1 MSEPG
6 EAGNRR
12 GAGELAGEVLGIL
25 HAAGEPLS
33 PADVRERLGGDL
45 AYTTVVTILYRLHTK
60 GVLARERAGRAYRYT
75 PVADEPGLAARR
87 MATVLAAEADREA
100 VLARFVSGLS
110 DEDEKALRRMLGDA
124 GGTGLGVSGG
134 TGRLSPAAA
143 AGCARRRA
151 RGRWPSRLPPKVAT
165 WLLTGA
171 ALSLLAALS
180 TAVLGFLALHRR
192 AAHPAGGLAGPP
204 CRRR

>member
-1 MSEPG
+1 M
-6 EAGNRR
+6 NDRR

-60 GVLARERAGRAYRYT
+60 GMLARERAGRAYRYT

-87 MATVLAAEADREA
+87 MATVLAAESDREA

-124 GGTGLGVSGG
+124 GGTGLG
-134 TGRLSPAAA
+134 
-143 AGCARRRA
+143 
-151 RGRWPSRLPPKVAT
+151 
-165 WLLTGA
+165 
-171 ALSLLAALS
+171 
-180 TAVLGFLALHRR
+180 
-192 AAHPAGGLAGPP
+192 
-204 CRRR
+204 